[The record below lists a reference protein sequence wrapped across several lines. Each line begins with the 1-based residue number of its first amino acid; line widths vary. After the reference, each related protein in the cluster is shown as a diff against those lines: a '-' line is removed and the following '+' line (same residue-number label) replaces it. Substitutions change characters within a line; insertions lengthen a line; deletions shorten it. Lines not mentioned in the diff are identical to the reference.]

1 MRHIICGS
9 HTLSKPFRFR
19 GVGLGGCT
27 IEQHIVECLV
37 AAGFSASNV
46 RRHRVFTRAAVIA
59 TGPEAKYTM
68 LVAPPLAEGDYW
80 HVNIYECSPREIKKD
95 LPVEKETEA
104 SFRPRHWFVVKNTI
118 TNFLN
123 NN

>member
-1 MRHIICGS
+1 MTQQI
-9 HTLSKPFRFR
+9 
-19 GVGLGGCT
+19 
-27 IEQHIVECLV
+27 HIVDSLLNN
-37 AAGFSASNV
+37 GFSPSNV

-59 TGPEAKYTM
+59 NGPNATFTM
-68 LVAPPLAEGDYW
+68 MIAPPLAEGDYW
-80 HVNIYECSPREIKKD
+80 HVNIYECRPREIKED

-104 SFRPRHWFVVKNTI
+104 SFRPKHWYIVKNAV

>member
-1 MRHIICGS
+1 M
-9 HTLSKPFRFR
+9 TQ
-19 GVGLGGCT
+19 V
-27 IEQHIVECLV
+27 HIVDSLIN
-37 AAGFSASNV
+37 AGFDKQFV

-59 TGPEAKYTM
+59 SGPHAEYTM
-68 LVAPPLAEGDYW
+68 MVAPPLTEEDW
-80 HVNIYECSPREIKKD
+80 WTVNVYKIKPTEIRNE

-104 SFRPRHWFVVKNTI
+104 SFRPKHWYIVKNAV